1 MSLPSSNSKL
11 TFHNTQNNIYKP
23 TTFPLSFYTVWL
35 MPSILT
41 LLFFTLSLC
50 WPSFCLKTMTHSL
63 LTHPHLSSLVFIL
76 CGIAINSKKY
86 IFGLHPQGSS
96 EHRPQKILKEDSVK
110 CVLVMLIRWVFGKDL
125 VTEQQQWWGWVPVE
139 PNRLEPVCENQV
151 LLLGSESGVEAQF
164 CRTELLTYGIWCY
177 LQVLSELSWVVGYPA
192 SVWALP
198 AGLGEPPAPCWNWQ
212 QNPIF
217 PCLDSQMGLSQTF
230 FISLFKCHLFGQT
243 LVGFLILSVP
253 WSSLQSLTPSL
264 PFFHNLSAL
273 WSHSV
278 Y

>member
-23 TTFPLSFYTVWL
+23 TTFPLSFYMVWL

-63 LTHPHLSSLVFIL
+63 LTHPRLSSLVFIL

-125 VTEQQQWWGWVPVE
+125 VTEQQQWCGGCQWSRTGWSQCVRTKSCCWG
-139 PNRLEPVCENQV
+139 LNQ
-151 LLLGSESGVEAQF
+151 GWKHSS
-164 CRTELLTYGIWCY
+164 
-177 LQVLSELSWVVGYPA
+177 
-192 SVWALP
+192 
-198 AGLGEPPAPCWNWQ
+198 AGL
-212 QNPIF
+212 
-217 PCLDSQMGLSQTF
+217 
-230 FISLFKCHLFGQT
+230 
-243 LVGFLILSVP
+243 
-253 WSSLQSLTPSL
+253 SS
-264 PFFHNLSAL
+264 
-273 WSHSV
+273 
-278 Y
+278 